1 MEERLEFHDS
11 ERDAQRAR
19 ASASI
24 VGSQQEQSSVT
35 SSGTEPA
42 RPSSTAAEPSGE
54 QTEEAPT
61 DLGLPASEST
71 NVWPDEAAEAAFLAE
86 TRGTEQSVGLRREA
100 PVHEEPVVAPL
111 PKLDEL
117 VNRIPAESRELLEE
131 LFRAK
136 FTTVRRIKQS
146 DLKV

>member
-1 MEERLEFHDS
+1 MAVSPR
-11 ERDAQRAR
+11 
-19 ASASI
+19 
-24 VGSQQEQSSVT
+24 EQSSVT
-35 SSGTEPA
+35 PSETEPA
-42 RPSSTAAEPSGE
+42 RQSSPAAEPSGE
-54 QTEEAPT
+54 ETDEASS

-86 TRGTEQSVGLRREA
+86 TRGTAQSVAFQREG
-100 PVHEEPVVAPL
+100 PVREEATTAPL

-136 FTTVRRIKQS
+136 FTTVRRINQS